1 MDNMLGSKDFVT
13 FRKTKNYSE
22 TQYETKY
29 KFVNFINKHFTR
41 QSDSVLATFDQVEL
55 SKRIYHTR
63 PSVVLSLDNEYVTF
77 RLFDQLRGKQLC
89 FL

>member
-29 KFVNFINKHFTR
+29 KFVNFITNISLVSQIAFWP
-41 QSDSVLATFDQVEL
+41 
-55 SKRIYHTR
+55 
-63 PSVVLSLDNEYVTF
+63 PSTKWS
-77 RLFDQLRGKQLC
+77 
-89 FL
+89 